1 MLKFVT
7 GHGLHVY
14 FSNMMSIPNFCKRT
28 AWTHKTASALTSK
41 SHELGNK

>member
-14 FSNMMSIPNFCKRT
+14 FINMISIPNFYRRT
-28 AWTHKTASALTSK
+28 AWAHKTASALTSK
-41 SHELGNK
+41 SHELGKK